1 MALIIDAQTGTVL
14 DLDEC
19 YIVDELTPLEE
30 EVINNGPDS
39 LIAQIARTKGYR
51 LKDAL

>member
-30 EVINNGPDS
+30 EIVNNGPDA
-39 LIAQIARTKGYR
+39 LIAEIARTKGR
-51 LKDAL
+51 LVKDSL

>member
-14 DLDEC
+14 DLDDC
-19 YIVDELTPLEE
+19 YIVDDLTPLEE
-30 EVINNGPDS
+30 DVINNGPDA
-39 LIAQIARTKGYR
+39 LIAEIARTKGYR

>member
-14 DLDEC
+14 DLDDC
-19 YIVDELTPLEE
+19 YIVDDLTPLEE
-30 EVINNGPDS
+30 DVINNGPDS
-39 LIAQIARTKGYR
+39 LNAQIARTKGYR